1 MQKEHDVMFKI
12 EFGTHKPAKAGE
24 GVVPRRHVL
33 AACLVGGA
41 WFEVQARNKTN
52 QAPLKIAAASD
63 LRAALPALLA
73 QFTQQTG
80 LAVQVSY
87 GSSGNFARQ
96 IQQGLPVDVFMSAD
110 HTWVE
115 LLQKT
120 DMAQAHA
127 PVYALGRL
135 AWFSATAGAHAQ
147 SDLQFSLAQLMGM
160 KGKLAIANPEH
171 APYGR
176 AAQQVLQ
183 NWGVWDSVRPHLVL
197 GDNVAQAMQFAST
210 GAALA
215 AITALPLV
223 RDPGRPPA
231 GPVMAI
237 EPHLHGPLRQQMVLT
252 KNAAV
257 SAARWI
263 QFMQTP
269 EVRHHLLSF
278 GFDMDTKD
286 TA

>member
-1 MQKEHDVMFKI
+1 MSKTAAEYSK
-12 EFGTHKPAKAGE
+12 TSKPVSGL
-24 GVVPRRHVL
+24 PRRHVL
-33 AACLVGGA
+33 IACLGGGV
-41 WFEVQARNKTN
+41 WTGVQAQNKAG
-52 QAPLKIAAASD
+52 QPPLKIAAASD
-63 LRAALPALLA
+63 LRTALPALLM

-120 DMAQAHA
+120 GMARTHA

-135 AWFSATAGAHAQ
+135 AWFSAKPGAHAQ
-147 SDLQFSLAQLMGM
+147 SDLQLSLAHLRRM
-160 KGKLAIANPEH
+160 KGKLAIANPKH

-183 NWGVWDSVRPHLVL
+183 NWGVWASIQPHLVL

-223 RDPGRPPA
+223 RGPGIPNA
-231 GPVMAI
+231 GPVTTI
-237 EPHLHGPLRQQMVLT
+237 DSLLHAPLRQQMVLT
-252 KNAAV
+252 KNANVLAE
-257 SAARWI
+257 RWI
-263 QFMQTP
+263 EFMQTP
-269 EVRHHLLSF
+269 EVKRHLLSF
-278 GFDMDTKD
+278 GFDMETKGKP
-286 TA
+286 

>member
-1 MQKEHDVMFKI
+1 MLESRFQMQA
-12 EFGTHKPAKAGE
+12 TAKTAG
-24 GVVPRRHVL
+24 GVRRRHVL
-33 AACLVGGA
+33 VAGLGSGA
-41 WFEVQARNKTN
+41 WLGGQAQNKASQT
-52 QAPLKIAAASD
+52 ALKIAAASD
-63 LRAALPALLA
+63 LRSALPTLLT

-120 DMAQAHA
+120 GMAQAHA

-135 AWFSATAGAHAQ
+135 AWFSATPGAHAQ
-147 SDLQFSLAQLMGM
+147 TDLRLSLAHLVQM

-183 NWGVWDSVRPHLVL
+183 NWGVWASVQPHLVL

-215 AITALPLV
+215 TITALPLV
-223 RDPGRPPA
+223 RDPGKPPP
-231 GPVMAI
+231 GPVVAI
-237 EPHLHGPLRQQMVLT
+237 DPQLHGPLRQQMVLT
-252 KNAAV
+252 QNANAL
-257 SAARWI
+257 AERWI

-269 EVRHHLLSF
+269 EVKRLLLSF
-278 GFDMDTKD
+278 GFDMETKD
-286 TA
+286 KP

>member
-1 MQKEHDVMFKI
+1 MSKTASEYPKTSRLV
-12 EFGTHKPAKAGE
+12 GGL
-24 GVVPRRHVL
+24 PRRHVL
-33 AACLVGGA
+33 VACLGGGV
-41 WFEVQARNKTN
+41 WIRVQAQNKAG
-52 QAPLKIAAASD
+52 QPPLKIAAASD
-63 LRAALPALLA
+63 LRTALPALLT

-120 DMAQAHA
+120 GMAQTHA

-135 AWFSATAGAHAQ
+135 AWFSATTGAHAQ
-147 SDLQFSLAQLMGM
+147 TDLQLSLAHLVRI

-183 NWGVWDSVRPHLVL
+183 NWGVWASIQPHLVL

-223 RDPGRPPA
+223 RGPGIPND
-231 GPVMAI
+231 GSVMAI
-237 EPHLHGPLRQQMVLT
+237 DSLLHAPLRQQMVLT
-252 KNAAV
+252 KNANVLAE
-257 SAARWI
+257 RWI
-263 QFMQTP
+263 EFMQTP
-269 EVRHHLLSF
+269 EVKRHLLSF
-278 GFDMDTKD
+278 GFDMETRGKP
-286 TA
+286 

>member
-1 MQKEHDVMFKI
+1 MQKKHDVMFKKI
-12 EFGTHKPAKAGE
+12 SPSGHTTNKDAG
-24 GVVPRRHVL
+24 VRRRHVL
-33 AACLVGGA
+33 VASFGSGA
-41 WFEVQARNKTN
+41 WLGVQAQSKAIQTT
-52 QAPLKIAAASD
+52 LKISAASD
-63 LRAALPALLA
+63 LRTALPALLT

-80 LAVQVSY
+80 LTVQVTY

-120 DMAQAHA
+120 GMAQAQA

-135 AWFSATAGAHAQ
+135 AWFSATVGAHAQ
-147 SDLQFSLAQLMGM
+147 TDLQLSLAHLVRM

-183 NWGVWDSVRPHLVL
+183 NWGVWSSVQPHLVL

-223 RDPGRPPA
+223 RGPGLPSA
-231 GPVMAI
+231 VPVMAI
-237 EPHLHGPLRQQMVLT
+237 DPLQHGPLRQQMVLT
-252 KNAAV
+252 KYANALAE
-257 SAARWI
+257 RWI
-263 QFMQTP
+263 EFMQTP
-269 EVRHHLLSF
+269 EVKRHLLSF
-278 GFDMDTKD
+278 GFDMETKGKP
-286 TA
+286 